1 MKDRY
6 VCYCRVSFLADEA
19 MKTIESKIK
28 ECIQTYGIEHDVFN
42 TNDILEI
49 FSDSFNN
56 MKFNMLYKE

>member
-19 MKTIESKIK
+19 MKTIESKIR
-28 ECIQTYGIEHDVFN
+28 ECIQTYSIEHDVFN

-56 MKFNMLYKE
+56 MKFDMLYEE

>member
-19 MKTIESKIK
+19 IKTIESKIK
-28 ECIQTYGIEHDVFN
+28 ECIQTYNIEHNIFDPD
-42 TNDILEI
+42 DILEI

-56 MKFNMLYKE
+56 MKFNIKYN